1 MDRRTDAQLRADNIQ
16 AASRF
21 AFLWAWVIAQEKNLA
36 DITTQTNLACQKTKV
51 DPPLF
56 ALAYLKQN
64 KEQLKAMKTQLNQWI
79 QQHCKM
85 ARPNSRVTITD
96 TGVVVYEPCFTAPEL
111 DITPEQMDKM
121 LADLRKRKESS
132 AAAAHSAQKN
142 TAPIVNA
149 IVKPVENGDSKDVDT
164 TTSSKRDEVL
174 HYSLSQRLHQLKID
188 HARSQGGRVTIE
200 CGCTISEDSDDDYEA
215 EAEEALEA
223 RLHMHGLEPI
233 SDLPTGPKDKPSP
246 SREWWD

>member
-1 MDRRTDAQLRADNIQ
+1 MNNPTDAQLRADNIQ

-56 ALAYLKQN
+56 TLAYLKQN

-96 TGVVVYEPCFTAPEL
+96 TGVVVYEPCFTAQEL
-111 DITPEQMDKM
+111 DITPEQIDKM
-121 LADLRKRKESS
+121 MADLRKRKESS
-132 AAAAHSAQKN
+132 IAAVHSAQKN
-142 TAPIVNA
+142 TAPIVTA
-149 IVKPVENGDSKDVDT
+149 IVKPVENGDSKDVDM
-164 TTSSKRDEVL
+164 TTSSKRDKTDGV
-174 HYSLSQRLHQLKID
+174 YDRTFSPRP
-188 HARSQGGRVTIE
+188 
-200 CGCTISEDSDDDYEA
+200 CGCIISEESDEDYEA

-223 RLHMHGLEPI
+223 RLRMHGLNPI
-233 SDLPTGPKDKPSP
+233 SDLPTGPKDKPSS